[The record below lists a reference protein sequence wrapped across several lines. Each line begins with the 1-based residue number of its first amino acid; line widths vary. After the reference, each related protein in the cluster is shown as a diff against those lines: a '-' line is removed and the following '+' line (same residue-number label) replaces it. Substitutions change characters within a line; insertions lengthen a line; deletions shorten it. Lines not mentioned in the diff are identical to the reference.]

1 MKDNLDGRS
10 RNSNTL
16 ISEDILPITS
26 KRRSLGGLGFANIW
40 IGMAIVI
47 SVFSFGASG
56 IEGMSIFGV
65 ASATL
70 VANIIIAIVG
80 SLTGDIGVEH
90 GLSFATY
97 LRAPFGIVGVHFP
110 AVARGI
116 VASCWFGINTYIGS
130 TAINYFTIALF
141 GIDNWFMWF
150 LIFAAVQIVNTMLG
164 IKAIDKFASFAAPC
178 IILITCWMFYKV
190 NNIAAINN
198 ISILGYVPS
207 QPTAN
212 CWLITMCA
220 NTGMWAALAAD
231 IPNMTRSLKAPVNE
245 KNWFKRNRNNWIP
258 QFATLPIIETFIAVI
273 GAISYLTTG
282 NWNPVEV
289 IQAQAKGVT
298 LLVLLVMVI
307 LAQWSTNTAANLVP
321 PAMCFTNAFAK
332 WNLPYK
338 IAVLIAGLIGVCV
351 MPWKILDQ
359 LYTYLGYFG
368 SFLSALAGIMICDY
382 YIIRKRRLNVQD
394 LYKRD
399 GQYRYHGGFNVCGIV
414 AWILGTVAA
423 NVGSDYG
430 YLFGLPTGFVVYLVL
445 MKTWYLKKFP
455 QAEVESGYSDEYLG
469 ISVGNDWVIP
479 GYESVAGVTDETGSL
494 VSDIDVSRY
503 TGGKE
508 YEAETGH
515 KLIIT
520 FGRQYGS
527 RGKELAGILAKK
539 LDLPIYDED
548 MIKLASRELDMDEED
563 IKKMDEVP
571 RNELVHAL
579 TAGGMY
585 AAKEYES
592 ATSDKM
598 FAIQSQIILDLAKK
612 SSCIIVG
619 RCSNYVL
626 DNAKIPTIDV
636 FVVAELEDR
645 IRHIAERDHV
655 DYEKAKAYVFKT
667 EKKRQAYFNYYTTYE
682 WGNPQYYNLCVNTSG
697 DMSMDELAEHIA
709 AFIVNK
715 PKTAAKQNIA

>member
-1 MKDNLDGRS
+1 MGLDS
-10 RNSNTL
+10 NKKTSVNTL
-16 ISEDILPITS
+16 VSEDIVPITS
-26 KRRSLGGLGFANIW
+26 VKRSLGGLGFANIW

-56 IEGMSIFGV
+56 IEGMSIWGV

-70 VANIIIAIVG
+70 FANILIAVVG

-97 LRAPFGIVGVHFP
+97 LRAPFGITGVHFP
-110 AVARGI
+110 AIARGI
-116 VASCWFGINTYIGS
+116 VAACWFGINTYIGS
-130 TAINYFTIALF
+130 TAINYFTLALF
-141 GIDNWFMWF
+141 GIDNWFLWF

-164 IKAIDKFASFAAPC
+164 IKAIDKFSSFAAPC

-190 NNIAAINN
+190 HAIAVLNNIT
-198 ISILGYVPS
+198 ILGYAPPS
-207 QPTAN
+207 PSSS

-231 IPNMTRSLKAPVNE
+231 IPNMTRSLKAPVGE
-245 KNWFKRNRNNWIP
+245 RNWFKRNINNWVP

-289 IQAQAKGVT
+289 IQAQAHGFT
-298 LLVLLVMVI
+298 LIILLVMVI

-321 PAMCFTNAFAK
+321 PAMCFTNAGAR

-338 IAVLIAGLIGVCV
+338 VAVLIAGLIGVCV

-382 YIIRKRRLNVQD
+382 YVIRHRRLNVQD
-394 LYKRD
+394 LYKKD
-399 GQYRYHGGFNVCGIV
+399 GQYRYHGGINWCGII

-423 NVGSDYG
+423 NLFSDYG
-430 YLFGLPTGFVVYLVL
+430 YLFGFPTGFVVYLIL
-445 MKTWYLKKFP
+445 TKAWYLKKFP
-455 QAEVESGYSDEYLG
+455 QAEIESNFSDDYLG
-469 ISVGNDWVIP
+469 ISVGNEWIIP
-479 GYESVAGVTDETGSL
+479 GYEAVAGINPTVTSL
-494 VSDIDVSRY
+494 VQDVNVSAY

-508 YEAETGH
+508 YEARTGH
-515 KLIIT
+515 HLIIT

-548 MIKLASRELDMDEED
+548 MIKLASRALNVDESTLRKEN
-563 IKKMDEVP
+563 EVP
-571 RNELVHAL
+571 RNELLHAL
-579 TAGGMY
+579 TAGGMF
-585 AAKEYES
+585 AAKEYEA

-598 FAIQSQIILDLAKK
+598 FDTQSQIILDLAKK

-619 RCSNYVL
+619 RCANYVL
-626 DNAKIPTIDV
+626 ERAHIPTTDI
-636 FVVAELEDR
+636 FVVANLDDR
-645 IRHIAERDHV
+645 IKHIAQRDHTTY
-655 DYEKAKAYVFKT
+655 DKAKLYVART
-667 EKKRQAYFNYYTTYE
+667 EKRREAYFNYYTSYE
-682 WGNPQYYNLCVNTSG
+682 WGNPEFYDVCVNTSST
-697 DMSMDELAEHIA
+697 DMDELADHLVGYIDM
-709 AFIVNK
+709 
-715 PKTAAKQNIA
+715 KTGA

>member
-1 MKDNLDGRS
+1 MGLDS
-10 RNSNTL
+10 NKKTSVNTL
-16 ISEDILPITS
+16 VSEDIVPITS
-26 KRRSLGGLGFANIW
+26 VKRSLGGLGFANIW

-56 IEGMSIFGV
+56 IEGMSIWGV

-70 VANIIIAIVG
+70 FANILIAVVG

-97 LRAPFGIVGVHFP
+97 LRAPFGITGVHLP
-110 AVARGI
+110 AIARGI
-116 VASCWFGINTYIGS
+116 VAACWFGINTYIGS
-130 TAINYFTIALF
+130 TAINYFTLALF
-141 GIDNWFMWF
+141 GIDNWFLWF
-150 LIFAAVQIVNTMLG
+150 LIFATVQIVNTMLG
-164 IKAIDKFASFAAPC
+164 IKAIDKFSSFAAPC

-190 NNIAAINN
+190 HAIAVLNNIT
-198 ISILGYVPS
+198 ILGYAPPS
-207 QPTAN
+207 PSSS

-231 IPNMTRSLKAPVNE
+231 IPNMTRSLKAPVGE
-245 KNWFKRNRNNWIP
+245 RNWFKRNINNWVP

-289 IQAQAKGVT
+289 IQAQAHGAT
-298 LLVLLVMVI
+298 LIILLVMVI

-321 PAMCFTNAFAK
+321 PAMCFTNAGAR

-338 IAVLIAGLIGVCV
+338 VAVLIAGLIGVCV

-382 YIIRKRRLNVQD
+382 YVIRHRRLNVQD
-394 LYKRD
+394 LYKKD
-399 GQYRYHGGFNVCGIV
+399 GQYRYHGGINWCGII

-423 NVGSDYG
+423 NLFSDYG
-430 YLFGLPTGFVVYLVL
+430 YLFGFPTGFVVYLIL
-445 MKTWYLKKFP
+445 TKAWYLKKFP
-455 QAEVESGYSDEYLG
+455 QAEIESNFSDDYLG
-469 ISVGNDWVIP
+469 ISVGNEWIIP
-479 GYESVAGVTDETGSL
+479 GYEAVAGINPTVTSL
-494 VSDIDVSRY
+494 VQDVNVSAY

-508 YEAETGH
+508 YEARTGH
-515 KLIIT
+515 HLIIT

-548 MIKLASRELDMDEED
+548 MIKLASRALNVDESTLRKEN
-563 IKKMDEVP
+563 EVP
-571 RNELVHAL
+571 RNELLHAL
-579 TAGGMY
+579 TAGGMF
-585 AAKEYES
+585 AAKEYEA

-598 FAIQSQIILDLAKK
+598 FDTQSQIILDLAKK

-619 RCSNYVL
+619 RCANYVL
-626 DNAKIPTIDV
+626 ERAHIPTTDI
-636 FVVAELEDR
+636 FVVANLDDR
-645 IRHIAERDHV
+645 IKHIAQRDHTTY
-655 DYEKAKAYVFKT
+655 DKAKLYVART
-667 EKKRQAYFNYYTTYE
+667 EKRREAYFNYYTSYE
-682 WGNPQYYNLCVNTSG
+682 WGNPEFYDVCVNTSST
-697 DMSMDELAEHIA
+697 DMDELADHLVGYIDM
-709 AFIVNK
+709 
-715 PKTAAKQNIA
+715 KTGA

>member
-1 MKDNLDGRS
+1 MGLDS
-10 RNSNTL
+10 NKKTSVNTL
-16 ISEDILPITS
+16 VSEDIVPITS
-26 KRRSLGGLGFANIW
+26 VKRSLGGLGFANIW

-56 IEGMSIFGV
+56 IEGMSIWGV

-70 VANIIIAIVG
+70 FANILIAVVG

-97 LRAPFGIVGVHFP
+97 LRAPFGITGVHLP
-110 AVARGI
+110 AIARGI
-116 VASCWFGINTYIGS
+116 VAACWFGINTYIGS
-130 TAINYFTIALF
+130 TAINYFTLALF
-141 GIDNWFMWF
+141 GIDNWFLWF

-164 IKAIDKFASFAAPC
+164 IKAIDKFSSFAAPC

-190 NNIAAINN
+190 HAIAVLNNIT
-198 ISILGYVPS
+198 ILGYAPPS
-207 QPTAN
+207 PSSS

-231 IPNMTRSLKAPVNE
+231 IPNMTRSLKAPVGE
-245 KNWFKRNRNNWIP
+245 RNWFKRNINNWVP

-289 IQAQAKGVT
+289 IQAQAHGFT
-298 LLVLLVMVI
+298 LIILLVMVI

-321 PAMCFTNAFAK
+321 PAMCFTNAGAR

-338 IAVLIAGLIGVCV
+338 VAVLIAGLIGVCV

-382 YIIRKRRLNVQD
+382 YVIRHRRLNVQD
-394 LYKRD
+394 LYKKD
-399 GQYRYHGGFNVCGIV
+399 GQYRYHGGINWCGII

-423 NVGSDYG
+423 NLFSDYG
-430 YLFGLPTGFVVYLVL
+430 YLFGFPTGFVVYLIL
-445 MKTWYLKKFP
+445 TKAWYLKKFP
-455 QAEVESGYSDEYLG
+455 QAEIASKFSDDYLG
-469 ISVGNDWVIP
+469 ISVGNEWIIP
-479 GYESVAGVTDETGSL
+479 GYEAVAGINPTVTSL
-494 VSDIDVSRY
+494 VQDVNVSAY

-508 YEAETGH
+508 YEARTGH
-515 KLIIT
+515 HLIIT

-548 MIKLASRELDMDEED
+548 MIKLASRALNVDESTLRKEN
-563 IKKMDEVP
+563 EVP
-571 RNELVHAL
+571 RNELLHAL
-579 TAGGMY
+579 TAGGMF
-585 AAKEYES
+585 AAKEYEA

-598 FAIQSQIILDLAKK
+598 FDTQSQIILDLAKK

-619 RCSNYVL
+619 RCANYVL
-626 DNAKIPTIDV
+626 ERAHIPTTDI
-636 FVVAELEDR
+636 FVVANLDDR
-645 IRHIAERDHV
+645 IKHIAQRDHTTY
-655 DYEKAKAYVFKT
+655 DKAKLYVART
-667 EKKRQAYFNYYTTYE
+667 EKRREAYFNYYTSYE
-682 WGNPQYYNLCVNTSG
+682 WGNPEFYDVCVNTSST
-697 DMSMDELAEHIA
+697 DMDELADHLVGYIDM
-709 AFIVNK
+709 
-715 PKTAAKQNIA
+715 KTGA

>member
-1 MKDNLDGRS
+1 MGLDS
-10 RNSNTL
+10 NKKTSVNTL
-16 ISEDILPITS
+16 VSEDIVPITS
-26 KRRSLGGLGFANIW
+26 VKRSLGGLGFANIW

-56 IEGMSIFGV
+56 IEGMSIWGV

-70 VANIIIAIVG
+70 FANILIAVVG

-97 LRAPFGIVGVHFP
+97 LRAPFGITGVHLP
-110 AVARGI
+110 AIARGI
-116 VASCWFGINTYIGS
+116 VAACWFGINTYIGS
-130 TAINYFTIALF
+130 TAINYFTLALF
-141 GIDNWFMWF
+141 GIDNWFLWF

-164 IKAIDKFASFAAPC
+164 IKAIDKFSSFAAPC

-190 NNIAAINN
+190 HAIAVLNNIT
-198 ISILGYVPS
+198 ILGYAPPS
-207 QPTAN
+207 PSSS

-231 IPNMTRSLKAPVNE
+231 IPNMTRSLKAPVGE
-245 KNWFKRNRNNWIP
+245 RNWFKRNINNWVP

-289 IQAQAKGVT
+289 IQAQAHGFT
-298 LLVLLVMVI
+298 LIILLVMVI

-321 PAMCFTNAFAK
+321 PAMCFTNAGAR

-338 IAVLIAGLIGVCV
+338 VAVLIAGLIGVCV

-382 YIIRKRRLNVQD
+382 YVIRHRRLNVQD
-394 LYKRD
+394 LYKKD
-399 GQYRYHGGFNVCGIV
+399 GQYRYHGGINWCGII

-423 NVGSDYG
+423 NLFSDYG
-430 YLFGLPTGFVVYLVL
+430 YLFGFPTGFVVYLIL
-445 MKTWYLKKFP
+445 TKAWYLKKFP
-455 QAEVESGYSDEYLG
+455 QAEIESNFSDDYLG
-469 ISVGNDWVIP
+469 ISVGNEWIIP
-479 GYESVAGVTDETGSL
+479 GYEAVAGINPTVTSL
-494 VSDIDVSRY
+494 VQDVSVSAY

-508 YEAETGH
+508 YEARTGH
-515 KLIIT
+515 HLIIT

-548 MIKLASRELDMDEED
+548 MIKLASRALNVDESTLRKEN
-563 IKKMDEVP
+563 EVP
-571 RNELVHAL
+571 RNELLHAL
-579 TAGGMY
+579 TAGGMF
-585 AAKEYES
+585 AAKEYEA

-598 FAIQSQIILDLAKK
+598 FDTQSQIILDLAKK

-619 RCSNYVL
+619 RCANYVL
-626 DNAKIPTIDV
+626 ERAHIPTTDI
-636 FVVAELEDR
+636 FVVANLDDR
-645 IRHIAERDHV
+645 IKHIAQRDHTTY
-655 DYEKAKAYVFKT
+655 DKAKLYVART
-667 EKKRQAYFNYYTTYE
+667 EKRREAYFNYYTSYE
-682 WGNPQYYNLCVNTSG
+682 WGNPEFYDVCVNTSST
-697 DMSMDELAEHIA
+697 DMDELADHLVGYIDM
-709 AFIVNK
+709 
-715 PKTAAKQNIA
+715 KTGA

>member
-1 MKDNLDGRS
+1 MGLDSNKRTS
-10 RNSNTL
+10 VNTL
-16 ISEDILPITS
+16 VSEDIVPITS
-26 KRRSLGGLGFANIW
+26 VKRSLGGLGFANIW

-56 IEGMSIFGV
+56 IEGMSIWGV

-70 VANIIIAIVG
+70 FANILIAVVG

-97 LRAPFGIVGVHFP
+97 LRAPFGITGVHLP
-110 AVARGI
+110 AIARGI
-116 VASCWFGINTYIGS
+116 VAACWFGINTYIGS
-130 TAINYFTIALF
+130 TAINYFTLALF
-141 GIDNWFMWF
+141 GIDNWFLWF

-164 IKAIDKFASFAAPC
+164 IKAIDKFSSFAAPC

-190 NNIAAINN
+190 HAIAVLNNIT
-198 ISILGYVPS
+198 ILGYAPPS
-207 QPTAN
+207 PSSS

-231 IPNMTRSLKAPVNE
+231 IPNMTRSLKAPVGE
-245 KNWFKRNRNNWIP
+245 RNWFKRNINNWVP

-289 IQAQAKGVT
+289 IQAQAHGAT
-298 LLVLLVMVI
+298 LIILLVMVI

-321 PAMCFTNAFAK
+321 PAMCFTNAGAR

-338 IAVLIAGLIGVCV
+338 AAVLIAGLIGVCV

-382 YIIRKRRLNVQD
+382 YVIRHRRLNVQD
-394 LYKRD
+394 LYKKD
-399 GQYRYHGGFNVCGIV
+399 GQYRYHGGINWCGII

-423 NVGSDYG
+423 NLFSDYG
-430 YLFGLPTGFVVYLVL
+430 YLFGFPTGFVVYLIL
-445 MKTWYLKKFP
+445 TKAWYLKKFP
-455 QAEVESGYSDEYLG
+455 QAEIESDFSDEYLG
-469 ISVGNDWVIP
+469 ISVGNEWIIP
-479 GYESVAGVTDETGSL
+479 GYETAAGINPTVTSL
-494 VSDIDVSRY
+494 VQDVSVSAY

-508 YEAETGH
+508 YEARTGH
-515 KLIIT
+515 HLIIT

-548 MIKLASRELDMDEED
+548 MIKLASRALNVDESTLRKEN
-563 IKKMDEVP
+563 EVP
-571 RNELVHAL
+571 RNELLHAL
-579 TAGGMY
+579 TAGGMF
-585 AAKEYES
+585 AAKEYEA

-598 FAIQSQIILDLAKK
+598 FDTQSQIILDLAKK

-619 RCSNYVL
+619 RCANYVL
-626 DNAKIPTIDV
+626 ERAHIPTTDI
-636 FVVAELEDR
+636 FVVANLDDR
-645 IRHIAERDHV
+645 IKHIAQRDHTTY
-655 DYEKAKAYVFKT
+655 DKAKLYVART
-667 EKKRQAYFNYYTTYE
+667 EKRREAYFNYYTSYE
-682 WGNPQYYNLCVNTSG
+682 WGNPEFYDVCVNTSST
-697 DMSMDELAEHIA
+697 DMDELADHLVGYIDM
-709 AFIVNK
+709 
-715 PKTAAKQNIA
+715 KTGA

>member
-1 MKDNLDGRS
+1 MGLDS
-10 RNSNTL
+10 NKKTSVNTL
-16 ISEDILPITS
+16 VSEDIVPITS
-26 KRRSLGGLGFANIW
+26 VKRSLGGLGFANIW

-56 IEGMSIFGV
+56 IEGMSIWGV

-70 VANIIIAIVG
+70 FANILIAVVG

-97 LRAPFGIVGVHFP
+97 LRAPFGITGVHLP
-110 AVARGI
+110 AIARGI
-116 VASCWFGINTYIGS
+116 VAACWFGINTYIGS
-130 TAINYFTIALF
+130 TAINYFTLALF
-141 GIDNWFMWF
+141 GIDNWFLWF

-164 IKAIDKFASFAAPC
+164 IKAIDKFSSFAAPC

-190 NNIAAINN
+190 HAIAVLNNIT
-198 ISILGYVPS
+198 ILGYAPPS
-207 QPTAN
+207 PSSS

-231 IPNMTRSLKAPVNE
+231 IPNMTRSLKAPVGE
-245 KNWFKRNRNNWIP
+245 RNWFKRNINNWVP

-289 IQAQAKGVT
+289 IQAQAHGFT
-298 LLVLLVMVI
+298 LIILLVMVI

-321 PAMCFTNAFAK
+321 PAMCFTNAGAR

-338 IAVLIAGLIGVCV
+338 VAVLIAGLIGVCV

-382 YIIRKRRLNVQD
+382 YVIRHRRLNVQD
-394 LYKRD
+394 LYKKD
-399 GQYRYHGGFNVCGIV
+399 GQYRYHGGINWCGII

-423 NVGSDYG
+423 NLFSDYG
-430 YLFGLPTGFVVYLVL
+430 YLFGFPTGFVVYLIL
-445 MKTWYLKKFP
+445 TKAWYLKKFP
-455 QAEVESGYSDEYLG
+455 QAEIASNFSDDYLG
-469 ISVGNDWVIP
+469 ISVGNEWIIP
-479 GYESVAGVTDETGSL
+479 GYEAVAGINPTVTSL
-494 VSDIDVSRY
+494 VQDVSVSAY

-508 YEAETGH
+508 YEARTGH
-515 KLIIT
+515 HLIIT

-548 MIKLASRELDMDEED
+548 MIKLASRALNVDESTLRKEN
-563 IKKMDEVP
+563 EVP
-571 RNELVHAL
+571 RNELLHAL
-579 TAGGMY
+579 TAGGMF
-585 AAKEYES
+585 AAKEYEA

-598 FAIQSQIILDLAKK
+598 FDTQSQIILDLAKK

-619 RCSNYVL
+619 RCANYVL
-626 DNAKIPTIDV
+626 ERAHIPTTDI
-636 FVVAELEDR
+636 FVVANLDDR
-645 IRHIAERDHV
+645 IKHIAQRDHTTY
-655 DYEKAKAYVFKT
+655 DKAKLYVART
-667 EKKRQAYFNYYTTYE
+667 EKRREAYFNYYTSYE
-682 WGNPQYYNLCVNTSG
+682 WGNPEFYDVCVNTSST
-697 DMSMDELAEHIA
+697 DMDELADHLVGYIDM
-709 AFIVNK
+709 
-715 PKTAAKQNIA
+715 KTGA

>member
-1 MKDNLDGRS
+1 MGLDSNKRTS
-10 RNSNTL
+10 ANTL
-16 ISEDILPITS
+16 VSEDIVPITS
-26 KRRSLGGLGFANIW
+26 VKRSLGGLGFANIW

-56 IEGMSIFGV
+56 IEGMSIWDV

-70 VANIIIAIVG
+70 FANILIAVVG

-97 LRAPFGIVGVHFP
+97 LRAPFGIAGVHLP
-110 AVARGI
+110 AIARGI
-116 VASCWFGINTYIGS
+116 VAACWFGINTYIGS
-130 TAINYFTIALF
+130 TAINYFTLALF
-141 GIDNWFMWF
+141 GIDNWFLWF

-164 IKAIDKFASFAAPC
+164 IKAIDKFSSFAAPC

-190 NNIAAINN
+190 HAIAVLNNIT
-198 ISILGYVPS
+198 ILGYAPPS
-207 QPTAN
+207 PSSS

-231 IPNMTRSLKAPVNE
+231 IPNMTRSLKAPVGE
-245 KNWFKRNRNNWIP
+245 RNWFKRNINNWVP

-289 IQAQAKGVT
+289 IQAQAHGVT
-298 LLVLLVMVI
+298 LIVLLVMVI

-321 PAMCFTNAFAK
+321 PAMCFTNAGAR

-338 IAVLIAGLIGVCV
+338 AAVLIAGLIGVCV

-382 YIIRKRRLNVQD
+382 YVIRHRRLNVQD
-394 LYKRD
+394 LYKKD
-399 GQYRYHGGFNVCGIV
+399 GQYRYHGGINWCGII

-423 NVGSDYG
+423 NLFSDYG
-430 YLFGLPTGFVVYLVL
+430 YLFGFPTGFVVYLIL
-445 MKTWYLKKFP
+445 TKAWYLKKFP
-455 QAEVESGYSDEYLG
+455 QAEIESKFSDDYLG
-469 ISVGNDWVIP
+469 ISVGNEWIIP
-479 GYESVAGVTDETGSL
+479 GYEAVAGINPTVTSL
-494 VSDIDVSRY
+494 VQDVSVSAY

-508 YEAETGH
+508 YEARTGH
-515 KLIIT
+515 HLIIT

-548 MIKLASRELDMDEED
+548 MIKLASRALNVDESTLRKEN
-563 IKKMDEVP
+563 EVP
-571 RNELVHAL
+571 RNELLHAL
-579 TAGGMY
+579 TAGGMF
-585 AAKEYES
+585 AAKEYEA

-598 FAIQSQIILDLAKK
+598 FDTQSQIILDLAKK

-619 RCSNYVL
+619 RCANYVL
-626 DNAKIPTIDV
+626 ERAHIPTTDI
-636 FVVAELEDR
+636 FVVANLDDR
-645 IRHIAERDHV
+645 IKHIAQRDHTTY
-655 DYEKAKAYVFKT
+655 DKAKLYVART
-667 EKKRQAYFNYYTTYE
+667 EKRREAYFNYYTSYE
-682 WGNPQYYNLCVNTSG
+682 WGNPEFYDVCVNTSST
-697 DMSMDELAEHIA
+697 DMDELADHLVGYIDM
-709 AFIVNK
+709 
-715 PKTAAKQNIA
+715 KTGA

>member
-1 MKDNLDGRS
+1 MGLDSNKRTS
-10 RNSNTL
+10 ANTL
-16 ISEDILPITS
+16 VSEDIVPITS
-26 KRRSLGGLGFANIW
+26 VKRSLGGLGFANIW

-56 IEGMSIFGV
+56 IEGMSIWGV

-70 VANIIIAIVG
+70 FANILIAVVG

-97 LRAPFGIVGVHFP
+97 LRAPFGIAGVHLP
-110 AVARGI
+110 AIARGI
-116 VASCWFGINTYIGS
+116 VAACWFGINTYIGS
-130 TAINYFTIALF
+130 TAINYFTLALF
-141 GIDNWFMWF
+141 GIDNWFLWF

-164 IKAIDKFASFAAPC
+164 IKAIDKFSSFAAPC

-190 NNIAAINN
+190 HAIAVLNNIT
-198 ISILGYVPS
+198 ILGYAPPS
-207 QPTAN
+207 PSSS

-231 IPNMTRSLKAPVNE
+231 IPNMTRSLKAPVGE
-245 KNWFKRNRNNWIP
+245 RNWFKRNINNWVP

-289 IQAQAKGVT
+289 IQAQAHGAT
-298 LLVLLVMVI
+298 LIILLVMVI

-321 PAMCFTNAFAK
+321 PAMCFTNAGAR

-338 IAVLIAGLIGVCV
+338 AAVLIAGLIGVCV

-382 YIIRKRRLNVQD
+382 YVIRHRRLNVQD
-394 LYKRD
+394 LYKKD
-399 GQYRYHGGFNVCGIV
+399 GQYRYHGGINWCGII

-423 NVGSDYG
+423 NLFSDYG
-430 YLFGLPTGFVVYLVL
+430 YLFGFPTGFVVYLIL
-445 MKTWYLKKFP
+445 TKAWYLKKFP
-455 QAEVESGYSDEYLG
+455 QAEIESKFSDDYLG
-469 ISVGNDWVIP
+469 ISVGNEWIIP
-479 GYESVAGVTDETGSL
+479 GYEAVAGINPTVTSL
-494 VSDIDVSRY
+494 VQDVSVSAY

-508 YEAETGH
+508 YEARTGH
-515 KLIIT
+515 HLIIT

-548 MIKLASRELDMDEED
+548 MIKLASRALNVDESTLRKEN
-563 IKKMDEVP
+563 EVP
-571 RNELVHAL
+571 RNELLHAL
-579 TAGGMY
+579 TAGGMF
-585 AAKEYES
+585 AAKEYEA

-598 FAIQSQIILDLAKK
+598 FDTQSQIILDLAKK

-619 RCSNYVL
+619 RCANYVL
-626 DNAKIPTIDV
+626 ERAHIPTTDI
-636 FVVAELEDR
+636 FVVANLDDR
-645 IRHIAERDHV
+645 IKHIAQRDHTTY
-655 DYEKAKAYVFKT
+655 DKAKLYVART
-667 EKKRQAYFNYYTTYE
+667 EKRREAYFNYYTSYE
-682 WGNPQYYNLCVNTSG
+682 WGNPEFYDVCVNTSST
-697 DMSMDELAEHIA
+697 DMDELADHLVGYIDM
-709 AFIVNK
+709 
-715 PKTAAKQNIA
+715 KTGA

>member
-1 MKDNLDGRS
+1 MGLDS
-10 RNSNTL
+10 NKKTSVNTL
-16 ISEDILPITS
+16 VSEDIVPITS
-26 KRRSLGGLGFANIW
+26 VKRSLGGLGFANIW

-56 IEGMSIFGV
+56 IEGMSIWGV

-70 VANIIIAIVG
+70 FANILIAVVG

-97 LRAPFGIVGVHFP
+97 LRAPFGITGVHLP
-110 AVARGI
+110 AIARGI
-116 VASCWFGINTYIGS
+116 VAACWFGINTYIGS
-130 TAINYFTIALF
+130 TAINYFTLALF
-141 GIDNWFMWF
+141 GIDNWFLWF

-164 IKAIDKFASFAAPC
+164 IKAIDKFSSFAAPC

-190 NNIAAINN
+190 HAIAVLNNIT
-198 ISILGYVPS
+198 ILGYAPPS
-207 QPTAN
+207 PSSS

-231 IPNMTRSLKAPVNE
+231 IPNMTRSLKAPVGE
-245 KNWFKRNRNNWIP
+245 RNWFKRNINNWVP

-289 IQAQAKGVT
+289 IQAQAHGFT
-298 LLVLLVMVI
+298 LIILLVMVI

-321 PAMCFTNAFAK
+321 PAMCFTNAGAR

-338 IAVLIAGLIGVCV
+338 VAVLIAGLIGVCV

-382 YIIRKRRLNVQD
+382 YVIRHRRLNVQD
-394 LYKRD
+394 LYKKD
-399 GQYRYHGGFNVCGIV
+399 GQYRYHGGINWCGII

-423 NVGSDYG
+423 NLFSDYG
-430 YLFGLPTGFVVYLVL
+430 YLFGFPTGFVVYLIL
-445 MKTWYLKKFP
+445 TKAWYLKKFP
-455 QAEVESGYSDEYLG
+455 QAEIASNFSDDYLG
-469 ISVGNDWVIP
+469 ISVGNEWIIP
-479 GYESVAGVTDETGSL
+479 GYEAAAGINPTVTSL
-494 VSDIDVSRY
+494 VQDVNVSAY

-508 YEAETGH
+508 YEARTGH
-515 KLIIT
+515 HLIIT

-548 MIKLASRELDMDEED
+548 MIKLASRALNVDESTLRKEN
-563 IKKMDEVP
+563 EVP
-571 RNELVHAL
+571 RNELLHAL
-579 TAGGMY
+579 TAGGMF
-585 AAKEYES
+585 AAKEYEA

-598 FAIQSQIILDLAKK
+598 FDTQSQIILDLAKK

-619 RCSNYVL
+619 RCANYVL
-626 DNAKIPTIDV
+626 ERAHIPTTDI
-636 FVVAELEDR
+636 FVVANLDDR
-645 IRHIAERDHV
+645 IKHIAQRDHTTY
-655 DYEKAKAYVFKT
+655 DKAKLYVART
-667 EKKRQAYFNYYTTYE
+667 EKRREAYFNYYTSYE
-682 WGNPQYYNLCVNTSG
+682 WGNPEFYDVCVNTSST
-697 DMSMDELAEHIA
+697 DMDELADHLVGYIDM
-709 AFIVNK
+709 
-715 PKTAAKQNIA
+715 KTGA

>member
-1 MKDNLDGRS
+1 MGLDSNKRTS
-10 RNSNTL
+10 ANTL
-16 ISEDILPITS
+16 VSEDIVPITS
-26 KRRSLGGLGFANIW
+26 VKRSLGGLGFANIW

-56 IEGMSIFGV
+56 IEGMSIWGV

-70 VANIIIAIVG
+70 FANILIAVVG

-97 LRAPFGIVGVHFP
+97 LRAPFGITGVHLP
-110 AVARGI
+110 AIARGI
-116 VASCWFGINTYIGS
+116 VAACWFGINTYIGS
-130 TAINYFTIALF
+130 TAINYFTLALF
-141 GIDNWFMWF
+141 GIDNWFLWF

-164 IKAIDKFASFAAPC
+164 IKAIDKFSSFAAPC

-190 NNIAAINN
+190 HAIAVLNNIT
-198 ISILGYVPS
+198 ILGYAPPS
-207 QPTAN
+207 PSSS

-231 IPNMTRSLKAPVNE
+231 IPNMTRSLKAPVGE
-245 KNWFKRNRNNWIP
+245 RNWFKRNINNWVP

-289 IQAQAKGVT
+289 IQAQAHGAT
-298 LLVLLVMVI
+298 LIILLVMVI

-321 PAMCFTNAFAK
+321 PAMCFTNAGAR

-338 IAVLIAGLIGVCV
+338 AAVLIAGLIGVCV

-382 YIIRKRRLNVQD
+382 YVIRHRRLNVQD
-394 LYKRD
+394 LYKKD
-399 GQYRYHGGFNVCGIV
+399 GQYRYHGGINWCGII

-423 NVGSDYG
+423 NLFSDYG
-430 YLFGLPTGFVVYLVL
+430 YLFGFPTGFVVYLIL
-445 MKTWYLKKFP
+445 TKAWYLKKFP
-455 QAEVESGYSDEYLG
+455 QAEIESDFSDEYLG
-469 ISVGNDWVIP
+469 ISVGNEWIIP
-479 GYESVAGVTDETGSL
+479 GYEAVAGINPTVTSL
-494 VSDIDVSRY
+494 VQDVSVSAY

-508 YEAETGH
+508 YEARTGH
-515 KLIIT
+515 HLIIT

-548 MIKLASRELDMDEED
+548 MIKLASRALNVDESTLRKEN
-563 IKKMDEVP
+563 EVP
-571 RNELVHAL
+571 RNELLHAL
-579 TAGGMY
+579 TAGGMF
-585 AAKEYES
+585 AAKEYEA

-598 FAIQSQIILDLAKK
+598 FDTQSQIILDLAKK

-619 RCSNYVL
+619 RCANYVL
-626 DNAKIPTIDV
+626 ERAHIPTTDI
-636 FVVAELEDR
+636 FVVANLDDR
-645 IRHIAERDHV
+645 IKHIAQRDHTTY
-655 DYEKAKAYVFKT
+655 DKAKLYVART
-667 EKKRQAYFNYYTTYE
+667 EKRREAYFNYYTSYE
-682 WGNPQYYNLCVNTSG
+682 WGNPEFYDVCVNTSST
-697 DMSMDELAEHIA
+697 DMDELADHLVGYIDM
-709 AFIVNK
+709 
-715 PKTAAKQNIA
+715 KTGA